1 VAAHEKKTMKYP
13 QLDYATLAPE
23 AFQHLLRLSGQLHK
37 GPLGSKLVELV
48 SLRVS
53 QINGCV
59 FCLDMHSNALRKA
72 GMSQRKLDTVAAW
85 WESPLFDARE
95 RAALAW
101 AEALTRIDS
110 ARVPDAAYDTVREN
124 FNEREIA
131 ELGFTIAMINSW
143 NILNVGMHKELA
155 EAPYEAAAHA

>member
-1 VAAHEKKTMKYP
+1 MKHSP
-13 QLDYATLAPE
+13 LDYPAHAPE
-23 AFQHLLRLSGQLHK
+23 AFQHLLKLSGQLHK

-59 FCLDMHSNALRKA
+59 FCLDMHSSALRKA

-101 AEALTRIDS
+101 AEALTHIGS
-110 ARVPDAAYDTVREN
+110 ARVPEGVYEAVLEN
-124 FNEREIA
+124 FNEREVA
-131 ELGFTIAMINSW
+131 ELGFTVAMINSW

-155 EAPYEAAAHA
+155 EAPFEAAAHA

>member
-1 VAAHEKKTMKYP
+1 MKHTP
-13 QLDYATLAPE
+13 LDYATLAPE

-37 GPLGSKLVELV
+37 GPLGHKLVELV

-59 FCLDMHSNALRKA
+59 FCLDMHSSALRRA
-72 GMSQRKLDTVAAW
+72 GVPQRKLDTVAAW

-95 RAALAW
+95 RAALGW
-101 AEALTRIDS
+101 ADALTRIGS
-110 ARVPDAAYDTVREN
+110 TRVPEVVYDAVREN

-131 ELGFTIAMINSW
+131 ELGFTVAMINSW
-143 NILNVGMHKELA
+143 NILNVGMHKALDK
-155 EAPYEAAAHA
+155 APYEAAAHA